1 MTDPKPRPV
10 AEVIPLGH
18 SPSVRLEWASVEAAH
33 NAKPGPLYDQ
43 AALDAAV
50 AAERERWALAF
61 DAMREK
67 ALAEQAGPSGDLA
80 NIMLRQVAELGFG
93 ECARAIRAVGNE
105 A

>member
-1 MTDPKPRPV
+1 MTDPKPRAPC
-10 AEVIPLGH
+10 AYHDKDQPNGIAWCPGW
-18 SPSVRLEWASVEAAH
+18 PEALRDIS
-33 NAKPGPLYDQ
+33 PLYDQ